1 MDKHGVAEDAE
12 AGLKNMSLK
21 GVIAVQGF
29 LQRQVPGRI
38 AEKNICCKVEDLRD
52 IGILS

>member
-12 AGLKNMSLK
+12 AGLKHVVK

-38 AEKNICCKVEDLRD
+38 AEKISVVKSKTSE
-52 IGILS
+52 I